1 MKIIVHDFGGHAFT
15 ATLSRELARRGHE
28 VAHCFSG
35 SFLTPQGSNRTL
47 DGDPQGLTFHPIVLD
62 QPIDKTSLRRRH
74 QGELEHGRRM
84 VELVRQFRPDAILS
98 GNGPLD
104 VQRMLLVEAHRQH
117 SRFTFWVQD
126 LIGQAS
132 VRLLKRKIPVVGGVI
147 GNHFRRLEQKLLAK
161 SDEVVVISE
170 DFRPHLPPIAQTR
183 AHVIENWGVLDDLP
197 MLSRKN
203 AWRMEQNLPEGPI
216 FLYSGT
222 LGMKH
227 NPELLV
233 RMAQAL
239 DDQPGAAVV
248 VVSGGAALDFLAA
261 RKAELG
267 LTNLITLPLQPF
279 ERLPELLATADILM
293 AILEPDAGVFSVPS
307 KVLSYLCAGRPMLLA
322 IPPQNLAART
332 VLSAGAGLAASP
344 DAPAEFV
351 EAGLLLARDADM
363 RERLGAAGRAYAEAT
378 FDVRQI
384 ADRFEPILLGR
395 AAAK

>member
-47 DGDPQGLTFHPIVLD
+47 EGDPEGLSFHPIVLD
-62 QPIDKTSLRRRH
+62 QPIDKSNLRRRH
-74 QGELEHGRRM
+74 QGELEHGQRM

-98 GNGPLD
+98 GNSPLH
-104 VQRMLLVEAHRQH
+104 VQRMLLVEAHRQGA
-117 SRFTFWVQD
+117 RFTFWVQD

-132 VRLLKRKIPVVGGVI
+132 VRLLKRKIPVVGGVV
-147 GNHFRRLEQKLLAK
+147 GSHFRRLEQKLLAK

-170 DFRPHLPPIAQTR
+170 DFRPHLPPLAQTR
-183 AHVIENWGVLDDLP
+183 AHVIENWGVLVDLP
-197 MLSRKN
+197 LLPRKN
-203 AWRMEQNLPEGPI
+203 AWRNEQNLPDGPI

-233 RMAQAL
+233 QMALAL
-239 DDQPGAAVV
+239 VDQPGAAVV
-248 VVSGGAALDFLAA
+248 VVSGGAALDFLAK

-267 LTNLITLPLQPF
+267 LTNLITIPLQPF
-279 ERLPELLATADILM
+279 ERLPELLAAADVLM

-332 VLSAGAGLAASP
+332 VLTAGAGLVAPPEAS
-344 DAPAEFV
+344 DKFV
-351 EAGLLLARDADM
+351 QAGLLLARDPAL
-363 RERLGAAGRAYAEAT
+363 RERLGTAGRQYAEAT
-378 FDVRQI
+378 FDVRRI
-384 ADRFEPILLGR
+384 ADRFEPILLGHPVS
-395 AAAK
+395 K